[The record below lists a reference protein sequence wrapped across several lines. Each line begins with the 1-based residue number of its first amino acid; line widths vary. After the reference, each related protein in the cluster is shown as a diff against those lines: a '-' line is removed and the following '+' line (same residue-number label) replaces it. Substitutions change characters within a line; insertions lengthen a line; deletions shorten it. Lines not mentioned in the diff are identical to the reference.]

1 MILPAP
7 FAVLVLESVAGSA
20 RFHDALAALEAGQSR
35 PSWAT
40 LILDAVRRTRTD
52 IPDDDTATYGRTYWF
67 RLEGARGAGMDLP
80 RNPCP
85 GVRLYLPGEDAP
97 VGTDPLSVHDAQYV
111 LPAML
116 GRFLITLDDDGG
128 ATADPAATPATDP
141 VPAPL
146 EPAPEPEP
154 AQEPQAPPEPEPTP
168 LEPVEMVVESEPEP
182 QPVVVEVPPARWT
195 LLPDAQIDALDDEQV
210 YNWITT
216 LERDYNVRPPR
227 NVEFTPV
234 EELRIWLRETV
245 ASDQVRAVWERQQA
259 ARQERPRP
267 EICTTNAAIHEMSD
281 LALSAL
287 QDANDPP
294 ELFARAAQLVR
305 VARDESGG
313 LYIQEIGEPGLAG
326 ILDRLILWTSLT
338 PKGGQRQAR
347 PPRDVVRDILALPA
361 REWGVP
367 PLVGV
372 TQTPILHTDGSIYST
387 RGYDEQ
393 TRLYYSPDEGFV
405 LAPIPERP
413 TPEDVA
419 AALAMIEEVF
429 ADFPFIEQADRA
441 NAYGALLT
449 AILRPSIDG
458 PVPLYLV
465 DKPQAGSGAGLLQRV
480 IGMIA
485 LGCEP
490 PLRTMPT
497 GEEMRKE
504 ILTSLRQGTRVQIF
518 DNLEDKLSSPV
529 LAAALTA
536 PRFSGRILGKTEEI
550 SLDVCCFW
558 MANGNNVVIGG
569 DLARRTFKTRI
580 DPQVALPWQR
590 EGFRHPD
597 LPVWVASNRG
607 RILAAVFTLARAWIQ
622 AGRPVPT
629 SVPRI
634 GSFEGWRDTI
644 GGILEYAGVHEFM
657 GNADAVYLEG
667 DADRAQWE
675 GFLSALWERYR
686 SEPFT
691 VGTVVRLLGSEDPG
705 RWPIYYAL
713 PDDLSDAW
721 GGRGSFSR
729 ILGNAFARQNGRH
742 FPGGWCLRR
751 GKLEH
756 KVMTWLITY
765 TPPTDEDGGGLAGG
779 YVEA

>member
-1 MILPAP
+1 MILPRSYIAIE
-7 FAVLVLESVAGSA
+7 LETEAGS
-20 RFHDALAALEAGQSR
+20 RRYHDALIYLATPEGRQGR
-35 PSWAT
+35 PWVGVLRDIARTHTEVPNDDRGAWAR
-40 LILDAVRRTRTD
+40 LFLLRTD
-52 IPDDDTATYGRTYWF
+52 G
-67 RLEGARGAGMDLP
+67 EGEVPAAP
-80 RNPCP
+80 AP
-85 GVRLYLPGEDAP
+85 GIRVWLPGEDVP
-97 VGTDPLSVHDAQYV
+97 GL
-111 LPAML
+111 L
-116 GRFLITLDDDGG
+116 
-128 ATADPAATPATDP
+128 ADPTRTYGTQLVGVPYLRGFLAYLGEGVEADTDP
-141 VPAPL
+141 VQAPL
-146 EPAPEPEP
+146 EPVPETEPESAP
-154 AQEPQAPPEPEPTP
+154 AREPQAEPEPTP
-168 LEPVEMVVESEPEP
+168 LEPVEMAVESEPEP

-216 LERDYNVRPPR
+216 LERDYNARPPR

-259 ARQERPRP
+259 ARQERPRQ
-267 EICTTNAAIHEMSD
+267 EISITNAAIHEMSEQ
-281 LALSAL
+281 ALSAL

-294 ELFARAAQLVR
+294 EVFARSAQLVR
-305 VARDESGG
+305 AARDEGG
-313 LYIQEIGEPGLAG
+313 LLYIQEIGESGLAG
-326 ILDRLILWTSLT
+326 ILDRLILWSSMTA
-338 PKGGQRQAR
+338 KGEQRQAR

-367 PLVGV
+367 PLVGI
-372 TQTPILHTDGSIYST
+372 TQSPILHADGAIHDAP
-387 RGYDEQ
+387 GYDEESG
-393 TRLYYSPDEGFV
+393 LYYSPIEGFV
-405 LAPIPERP
+405 LASVPERP
-413 TPEDVA
+413 TSEDVA
-419 AALAMIEEVF
+419 AALATIEEVLF
-429 ADFPFIEQADRA
+429 DFPFGAQADRA

-449 AILRPSIDG
+449 AILRPCIDG

-465 DKPQAGSGAGLLQRV
+465 DKPQAGAGAGLLQRV
-480 IGMIA
+480 IGIIA
-485 LGCEP
+485 LGGEP
-490 PLRTMPT
+490 PLRTMPG

-597 LPVWVASNRG
+597 LPVWVAENRG

-622 AGRPVPT
+622 AGRPEPAQ
-629 SVPRI
+629 VPRV
-634 GSFEGWRDTI
+634 GSFEGWRDMI
-644 GGILEYAGVHEFM
+644 GGILEFSGVPEFL

-667 DADRAQWE
+667 DADRSQWE
-675 GFLSALWERYR
+675 GLLSALWERYR

-691 VGTVVRLLGSEDPG
+691 VGTVVRLLSSEDPG

-751 GKLEH
+751 GRVEH
-756 KVMTWLITY
+756 KVLTWIITY
-765 TPPTDEDGGGLAGG
+765 TPPTGEDGGGLAGG